1 MDRLRRWLEASAG
14 ERQDLSRSI
23 RIYLL
28 CSYLHLLLLSLHLR
42 GLTISPVHTNR
53 AAEEIPTLDY
63 STNPALYDGEPFR
76 HCYQAHVGEGLASI
90 QAWTDPRPGS
100 RCLYAF
106 HLFVGASGRV
116 FRIQYAQRLR
126 PWIAV
131 RGEWVD
137 YRALLIKDESRASTH
152 ILDRPLTSS
161 SSRMKKGRQRLGC
174 ESHGTP
180 KAFPT
185 RRIKGCFT
193 V

>member
-1 MDRLRRWLEASAG
+1 MVKQVREEEPRSHTVRQKDGQTLHGGCRARLLYREEGAVDVHHASEMDRLRRWLEASAG

-42 GLTISPVHTNR
+42 GLTISSVHTNR

-63 STNPALYDGEPFR
+63 STNPALYDGEPLR
-76 HCYQAHVGEGLASI
+76 HCHQAHVGEGLASI
-90 QAWTDPRPGS
+90 QAWTDSRPGS

-116 FRIQYAQRLR
+116 FRVQYAQRLR

-131 RGEWVD
+131 
-137 YRALLIKDESRASTH
+137 
-152 ILDRPLTSS
+152 
-161 SSRMKKGRQRLGC
+161 
-174 ESHGTP
+174 
-180 KAFPT
+180 
-185 RRIKGCFT
+185 
-193 V
+193 